1 MKERYSYLIAPLN
14 MAYANIDEQVML
26 VENLKGLAD
35 SLEDPIVI
43 DMFREYDDMM
53 FGKKKLLCANE
64 KTVITS
70 KSQIGHLLHQAN
82 FEHEQIPELKFQV
95 KDTAPSYLTLENGMH
110 ARCYSLYS
118 TPNKLDA
125 GWIYRIFQ
133 YCDFV
138 RIFVRPVNPS
148 LYVSMLRGSIKTAHL
163 SAKKDTIDGSAMIEV
178 MKDKVLSQNQSQIVS
193 VRVVF
198 GVLGSTRGVLEERA
212 KRFCSKAKAM
222 RATLRH
228 LPYSDET
235 FLHAG
240 RTDIYVETDSLHPI
254 FPFISSELSE
264 KGGTAWGLNVVTK
277 RAVLYDYKKRRN
289 YNVGIVAT
297 SGAGKSHTIKI
308 IVSRAQ
314 KKYSDAFFFF
324 VDIENEYVE
333 FGRRLGFSISEID
346 INVELGMD
354 PFNYMS
360 RYKAASLL
368 ADVLGVQKL
377 TRYAMLRAGED
388 LRCISTQRMIEIIA
402 QYDGEEGTEHAK
414 YMQILQ
420 MGPIRSLLAGM
431 PSMSNSSVIALA
443 NSFAVNSDEHRLATR
458 ISLEFALQHATKLP
472 KIIPKFV
479 VLDEGWAL
487 FKDEST
493 GESVEEL
500 ARRARKY
507 NVIIILATQNIEDVL
522 KHAHA
527 LTLFNNSDTKIF
539 LQHKANEQ
547 GALVDVLHLSEFE
560 ARILVRA
567 KKGEAMVHASEN
579 VVRCQFIADEKE
591 MELFNT
597 DPNEP

>member
-198 GVLGSTRGVLEERA
+198 GVLGSTRGGARGEGKEVWL
-212 KRFCSKAKAM
+212 KGKG
-222 RATLRH
+222 
-228 LPYSDET
+228 DEGHT
-235 FLHAG
+235 EA
-240 RTDIYVETDSLHPI
+240 S
-254 FPFISSELSE
+254 
-264 KGGTAWGLNVVTK
+264 
-277 RAVLYDYKKRRN
+277 AVL
-289 YNVGIVAT
+289 
-297 SGAGKSHTIKI
+297 
-308 IVSRAQ
+308 
-314 KKYSDAFFFF
+314 
-324 VDIENEYVE
+324 
-333 FGRRLGFSISEID
+333 
-346 INVELGMD
+346 
-354 PFNYMS
+354 
-360 RYKAASLL
+360 
-368 ADVLGVQKL
+368 
-377 TRYAMLRAGED
+377 
-388 LRCISTQRMIEIIA
+388 
-402 QYDGEEGTEHAK
+402 
-414 YMQILQ
+414 
-420 MGPIRSLLAGM
+420 
-431 PSMSNSSVIALA
+431 
-443 NSFAVNSDEHRLATR
+443 
-458 ISLEFALQHATKLP
+458 
-472 KIIPKFV
+472 
-479 VLDEGWAL
+479 
-487 FKDEST
+487 
-493 GESVEEL
+493 
-500 ARRARKY
+500 
-507 NVIIILATQNIEDVL
+507 
-522 KHAHA
+522 
-527 LTLFNNSDTKIF
+527 
-539 LQHKANEQ
+539 
-547 GALVDVLHLSEFE
+547 
-560 ARILVRA
+560 
-567 KKGEAMVHASEN
+567 
-579 VVRCQFIADEKE
+579 
-591 MELFNT
+591 
-597 DPNEP
+597 

>member
-26 VENLKGLAD
+26 VENLKSLAD

-212 KRFCSKAKAM
+212 KRFGSKAKAM

-235 FLHAG
+235 FLRAG

-333 FGRRLGFSISEID
+333 FGKRLGFSISEID

-388 LRCISTQRMIEIIA
+388 LRCTSTQRMIEIIA
-402 QYDGEEGTEHAK
+402 QYDGEESTEHAK

-487 FKDEST
+487 FKDENT

>member
-1 MKERYSYLIAPLN
+1 
-14 MAYANIDEQVML
+14 
-26 VENLKGLAD
+26 
-35 SLEDPIVI
+35 
-43 DMFREYDDMM
+43 MFREYDDMM

-212 KRFCSKAKAM
+212 KRFGSKAKAM

-235 FLHAG
+235 FLRAG

-333 FGRRLGFSISEID
+333 FGKRLGFSISEID

-388 LRCISTQRMIEIIA
+388 LRCTSTQRMIEIIA
-402 QYDGEEGTEHAK
+402 QYDGEESTEHAK

-487 FKDEST
+487 FKDENT